1 MLGLR
6 TSWWCLR
13 SARKALTR
21 KNSELAT
28 NTKQEWV
35 VVSGFS
41 KFASRLDLDVALG
54 DRVHPLRVEALVDHQ
69 SYFQG
74 AWLLSLDPSVCGF
87 DCLRQHLLRPRV
99 MTGSAAANE
108 PNALVGVPT
117 DKLTVKSV
125 TYVPGGRNNQIYL
138 ASDLGITDCTV
149 RLRNVRYNLGMD
161 AVLFFFR
168 DFQLGPRRVEK
179 IKLDHRLNQY
189 LVHFRT
195 PAEAEKAM
203 SMLNLKV
210 ASGNVMHMIWYNCCS
225 ASTKTA
231 TNAPTTL
238 PLHSH
243 PHPHPPPS

>member
-1 MLGLR
+1 M
-6 TSWWCLR
+6 
-13 SARKALTR
+13 
-21 KNSELAT
+21 
-28 NTKQEWV
+28 
-35 VVSGFS
+35 
-41 KFASRLDLDVALG
+41 ALG
-54 DRVHPLRVEALVDHQ
+54 DRVRPVRVEAMVDSQ
-69 SYFQG
+69 SYFHG
-74 AWLLSLDPSVCGF
+74 AWLLSLDRSVCGF

-99 MTGSAAANE
+99 MPGSAAANE

-117 DKLTVKSV
+117 DKLTVKRV
-125 TYVPGGRNNQIYL
+125 TYVPGGRNNNIYL

-168 DFQLGPRRVEK
+168 DFQLGPRRIEK
-179 IKLDHRLNQY
+179 LKLDHRLNQY

-225 ASTKTA
+225 ASTQA
-231 TNAPTTL
+231 TTTTAPTTSSSTPSPSSP
-238 PLHSH
+238 PLT
-243 PHPHPPPS
+243 